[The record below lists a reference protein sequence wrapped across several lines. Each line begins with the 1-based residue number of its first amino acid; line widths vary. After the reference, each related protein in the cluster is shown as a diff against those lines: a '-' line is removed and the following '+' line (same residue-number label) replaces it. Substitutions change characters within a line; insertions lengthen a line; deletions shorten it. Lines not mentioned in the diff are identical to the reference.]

1 MSKSSSNKKIITVI
15 ILLIVIALGLAAL
28 IFHKPIMSQQ
38 MISSWF
44 ESKSETLNETS
55 KDDAQIK
62 LLAPTN
68 SGSNLLQER
77 SR

>member
-1 MSKSSSNKKIITVI
+1 MSKSPSNKKIITVI
-15 ILLIVIALGLAAL
+15 ILLIAVALGLAAL
-28 IFHKPIMSQQ
+28 IFYKPIISQQ
-38 MISSWF
+38 IISSWF
-44 ESKSETLNETS
+44 ESKSETLSETS

-62 LLAPTN
+62 LLAPAN